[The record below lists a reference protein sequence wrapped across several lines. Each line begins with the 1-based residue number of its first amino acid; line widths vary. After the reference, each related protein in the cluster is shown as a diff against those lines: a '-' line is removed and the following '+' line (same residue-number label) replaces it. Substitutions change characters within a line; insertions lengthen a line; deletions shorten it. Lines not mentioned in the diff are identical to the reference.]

1 MPASASVTK
10 AASLN
15 TKRAATTV
23 CCLRAALLLV
33 VAELLSGA
41 TYALRMINLDAPER
55 VFLGDTIRLSCY
67 YALQTTSGL
76 ERTAHMGA
84 RDLHSSIIS
93 GEQKSDS
100 IQGQYVLG
108 ELFKSAP
115 EFGSFEPTN
124 KAFRRSPRLRL
135 SDSKQ
140 VPRRG
145 EPLLASSFGEQLY
158 AVKWY
163 KDGREFFRYL
173 AQGSPKKQWLPMD
186 GLMVDVS
193 ALINCCYLAVG
204 QFNQDH

>member
-1 MPASASVTK
+1 MPASASVAK
-10 AASLN
+10 AATID
-15 TKRAATTV
+15 TKRAAATV

-76 ERTAHMGA
+76 ERTSHMGA
-84 RDLHSSIIS
+84 RDLHSSVTS

-100 IQGQYVLG
+100 IQGEHDLREV
-108 ELFKSAP
+108 FKSAP
-115 EFGSFEPTN
+115 ELGSFEPTN
-124 KAFRRSPRLRL
+124 KAFRRSPSLAL

-145 EPLLASSFGEQLY
+145 EPLLASSLSEQLY

-193 ALINCCYLAVG
+193 APINCSHSAAG